1 MAVYRAF
8 LAEDSSNYQYELK
21 YYHNP
26 YRWVNNAIEIDNPI
40 RNVDNWSDEI
50 KYLNASN
57 DDLSEGIKNLPNN
70 TGGIYIFYIK
80 GLNLSFIENYIL
92 YIARCQF
99 TGTDRQHIRKRAREY
114 YNDTRG
120 LIVEMF
126 SRWKDHLYYRY
137 YPDTDNERIKNNEI
151 QLIRAILPQY
161 NEVIPD
167 QIEIQDSIPAF
178 NQ

>member
-1 MAVYRAF
+1 
-8 LAEDSSNYQYELK
+8 
-21 YYHNP
+21 
-26 YRWVNNAIEIDNPI
+26 
-40 RNVDNWSDEI
+40 
-50 KYLNASN
+50 
-57 DDLSEGIKNLPNN
+57 
-70 TGGIYIFYIK
+70 
-80 GLNLSFIENYIL
+80 
-92 YIARCQF
+92 
-99 TGTDRQHIRKRAREY
+99 
-114 YNDTRG
+114 
-120 LIVEMF
+120 MF